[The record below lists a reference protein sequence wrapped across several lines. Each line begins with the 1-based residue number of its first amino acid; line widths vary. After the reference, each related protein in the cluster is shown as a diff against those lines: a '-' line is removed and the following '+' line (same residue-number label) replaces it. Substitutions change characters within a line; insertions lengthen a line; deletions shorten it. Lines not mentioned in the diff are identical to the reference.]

1 MNKNATLVFH
11 PDNSSLNNTEHTD
24 IPELDTQTANQL
36 LGNVFAACDMEPSVV
51 PVEVLESW
59 GNYKKHDF
67 NLGRTLA
74 YIFLI
79 VLILL
84 PLMFFRP
91 SIIAERTDVKSASD
105 AIYSIHIKTLLPL
118 HSVSATINGTPVRLQ
133 EEGSKEFKAAVSDN
147 GTLKITD
154 EEVKQGGYRNK
165 REAALYKGIKFL
177 KHAIE
182 LHPRYVNGYL
192 NLGLAHF
199 KLRKDFEA
207 LYYWKMAER
216 LYPNNPYLRNYYMV
230 YYNDYRITQNR
241 KMLFMSCVRFV
252 FVFYSILKR
261 LGDKGR
267 VVVFNFNSI
276 VHKTTKVDYSFGY
289 SA

>member
-36 LGNVFAACDMEPSVV
+36 LDNVFAACDMEPSVV

-59 GNYKKHDF
+59 GNYKKHGF

-91 SIIAERTDVKSASD
+91 SIFAERSDVKSASD
-105 AIYSIHIKTLLPL
+105 AIYNIHIKTLLPL

-133 EEGSKEFKAAVSDN
+133 EEGSKEFKAAISDN
-147 GTLKITD
+147 GTLKIKAVSFNGQVAARFYKVRHLD
-154 EEVKQGGYRNK
+154 KEKPVLKDSYSKDGYIYLEVMDTYSGIDYPNIGGYAPDHFDTKTGMIVYPVPDAPVTVTIPDN
-165 REAALYKGIKFL
+165 AGN
-177 KHAIE
+177 E
-182 LHPRYVNGYL
+182 LVLLLSPV
-192 NLGLAHF
+192 
-199 KLRKDFEA
+199 D
-207 LYYWKMAER
+207 
-216 LYPNNPYLRNYYMV
+216 NN
-230 YYNDYRITQNR
+230 
-241 KMLFMSCVRFV
+241 
-252 FVFYSILKR
+252 
-261 LGDKGR
+261 
-267 VVVFNFNSI
+267 
-276 VHKTTKVDYSFGY
+276 
-289 SA
+289 

>member
-36 LGNVFAACDMEPSVV
+36 LDNVFAACDMGPSVV

-59 GNYKKHDF
+59 GNYKKHGF

-133 EEGSKEFKAAVSDN
+133 EEGSKEFKAAISDN
-147 GTLKITD
+147 GTLKIKQSLSTD
-154 EEVKQGGYRNK
+154 RWPPGSTRSVISTKKSR
-165 REAALYKGIKFL
+165 FL
-177 KHAIE
+177 RILIPKTVISTW
-182 LHPRYVNGYL
+182 
-192 NLGLAHF
+192 
-199 KLRKDFEA
+199 KLWIPIPVSTIRISADTH
-207 LYYWKMAER
+207 
-216 LYPNNPYLRNYYMV
+216 
-230 YYNDYRITQNR
+230 RITLTQ
-241 KMLFMSCVRFV
+241 KPE
-252 FVFYSILKR
+252 
-261 LGDKGR
+261 
-267 VVVFNFNSI
+267 
-276 VHKTTKVDYSFGY
+276 
-289 SA
+289 

>member
-36 LGNVFAACDMEPSVV
+36 LDNVFAACDMEPSVV

-59 GNYKKHDF
+59 GNYKKHGF

-105 AIYSIHIKTLLPL
+105 AIYNIHIKTLLPL
-118 HSVSATINGTPVRLQ
+118 HSVSATINGTPVRLH
-133 EEGSKEFKAAVSDN
+133 
-147 GTLKITD
+147 I
-154 EEVKQGGYRNK
+154 
-165 REAALYKGIKFL
+165 FL
-177 KHAIE
+177 
-182 LHPRYVNGYL
+182 
-192 NLGLAHF
+192 
-199 KLRKDFEA
+199 
-207 LYYWKMAER
+207 
-216 LYPNNPYLRNYYMV
+216 
-230 YYNDYRITQNR
+230 
-241 KMLFMSCVRFV
+241 
-252 FVFYSILKR
+252 
-261 LGDKGR
+261 
-267 VVVFNFNSI
+267 
-276 VHKTTKVDYSFGY
+276 
-289 SA
+289 

>member
-36 LGNVFAACDMEPSVV
+36 LDNVFAACDMEPSVV

-59 GNYKKHDF
+59 GNYKKHGF

-105 AIYSIHIKTLLPL
+105 AIYNIHIKTLLPL

-133 EEGSKEFKAAVSDN
+133 EEGSKEFKAAISDN
-147 GTLKITD
+147 GTLKIKAVSFNGQVPPGSTRS
-154 EEVKQGGYRNK
+154 VISTKKSR
-165 REAALYKGIKFL
+165 FL
-177 KHAIE
+177 RILIPKTVISTW
-182 LHPRYVNGYL
+182 
-192 NLGLAHF
+192 
-199 KLRKDFEA
+199 KLWIPIPVSTIRISADTH
-207 LYYWKMAER
+207 
-216 LYPNNPYLRNYYMV
+216 
-230 YYNDYRITQNR
+230 RITLTQ
-241 KMLFMSCVRFV
+241 KPE
-252 FVFYSILKR
+252 
-261 LGDKGR
+261 
-267 VVVFNFNSI
+267 
-276 VHKTTKVDYSFGY
+276 
-289 SA
+289 

>member
-36 LGNVFAACDMEPSVV
+36 LDNVFAACDMEPSVV

-59 GNYKKHDF
+59 GNYKKHGF

-105 AIYSIHIKTLLPL
+105 AIYNIHIKTLLPL

-133 EEGSKEFKAAVSDN
+133 EEGSKEFKAAISSKRNTEDQSSLFQRTGGRQV
-147 GTLKITD
+147 L
-154 EEVKQGGYRNK
+154 QGPSSRQ
-165 REAALYKGIKFL
+165 
-177 KHAIE
+177 
-182 LHPRYVNGYL
+182 
-192 NLGLAHF
+192 
-199 KLRKDFEA
+199 RKA
-207 LYYWKMAER
+207 G
-216 LYPNNPYLRNYYMV
+216 
-230 YYNDYRITQNR
+230 
-241 KMLFMSCVRFV
+241 S
-252 FVFYSILKR
+252 
-261 LGDKGR
+261 
-267 VVVFNFNSI
+267 
-276 VHKTTKVDYSFGY
+276 
-289 SA
+289 